1 MSRVAVVTGAAR
13 GIGAAT
19 VHLLVAEGWKVVA
32 VDACANDP
40 ALSYPLATV
49 EDLESLG
56 RHTDAVVALRGDVR
70 ERGDLEHAVAV
81 ALERFGRIDA
91 GVACAGVINGGS
103 ALWEQHDAAYAAL
116 MEVNVGGVRHL
127 AQAVIPPL
135 LAAPEPRQGRF
146 VAVASA
152 AGTLGLPRL
161 AAYSASKHAVI
172 GLVKGLAAD
181 LDGTGITANSVCPG
195 STRTTLLDESAR
207 IYGLASP
214 EDFAA
219 QQLLGRLL
227 EPTEPAA
234 LIAWLCGESSSGVT
248 GAALAVDGGLTTR

>member
-1 MSRVAVVTGAAR
+1 
-13 GIGAAT
+13 
-19 VHLLVAEGWKVVA
+19 
-32 VDACANDP
+32 
-40 ALSYPLATV
+40 
-49 EDLESLG
+49 
-56 RHTDAVVALRGDVR
+56 
-70 ERGDLEHAVAV
+70 
-81 ALERFGRIDA
+81 
-91 GVACAGVINGGS
+91 
-103 ALWEQHDAAYAAL
+103 
-116 MEVNVGGVRHL
+116 
-127 AQAVIPPL
+127 
-135 LAAPEPRQGRF
+135 